1 MEKMNQVSVSEFF
14 AKSKEEMYDM
24 AVEMVEKYNRLVDIC
39 NDSAERMSELMAKD
53 DINEFKKELQ
63 SKAPGEFKIQKLADI
78 VVWADNWITEL
89 KDGLTE
95 EEFENDKEVKEF
107 ETVKK
112 VVLESMER
120 RTVYS
125 NALNND
131 IAEKAAKIELLE
143 KEIEGRKEGYYALKK
158 RMDTDY
164 ITIEEHNN
172 ICEDFK
178 KKIEKLKKESEKWQ
192 DLAKMN
198 RDTIC
203 DQYDVCEDFKK
214 KIAELEEENEKL
226 KVDLVHE
233 REKNE
238 KLAKD
243 YAVQENDIRKYTTE
257 IKTLEEKVKRQKEN
271 LDGINKTL
279 EIRTKENESLITV
292 RNNLNKEI
300 EAHESENARLTEK
313 IIELKKERDKHII
326 DRNATI
332 MQLEK
337 QVKNLEKEL
346 EKTCTTKEL
355 DLKGHNRREM
365 ALVNELADKN
375 DEIKSLK
382 EENSYLKSEIKQK
395 QNIIKKAYERY
406 SDDII
411 KTRKD
416 LMEVAY
422 RDIKK
427 DNGYVG
433 FKLYVKS
440 ALIEAKG
447 DKNEA
452 NEVITEAVRS
462 AYTEWDK
469 TQKENEKTIK
479 KAIKEVMN
487 KKYGYAGEIAFRIR
501 SEVDK
506 KRIVDIGEGAEK
518 ILGVSRELFDAAIKA
533 LVDDGYQEII
543 GRIPQATN
551 SYVYMDMH
559 VLATPDV
566 ETKETANAENIKS
579 LDFDIPCGE
588 DAIE

>member
-1 MEKMNQVSVSEFF
+1 MEKNLEF
-14 AKSKEEMYDM
+14 
-24 AVEMVEKYNRLVDIC
+24 N
-39 NDSAERMSELMAKD
+39 
-53 DINEFKKELQ
+53 
-63 SKAPGEFKIQKLADI
+63 KLADI
-78 VVWADNWITEL
+78 VTWADGIIRAGGYNEEKYKSDATTAYCHVKAHEL
-89 KDGLTE
+89 WRIRDVALK
-95 EEFENDKEVKEF
+95 
-107 ETVKK
+107 
-112 VVLESMER
+112 SIER
-120 RTVYS
+120 HTVYT
-125 NALNND
+125 NALNKD
-131 IAEKAAKIELLE
+131 ITDKAAKIDLLE
-143 KEIEGRKEGYYALKK
+143 KEIEGRKEGYYALKEL
-158 RMDTDY
+158 MDTKY
-164 ITIEEHNN
+164 ISIDEHNN
-172 ICEDFK
+172 ICEEFK
-178 KKIEKLKKESEKWQ
+178 NKIVKLKKESEKWQ

-203 DQYDVCEDFKK
+203 DQYDVCEDFKN
-214 KIAELEEENEKL
+214 KIAELEKE
-226 KVDLVHE
+226 
-233 REKNE
+233 
-238 KLAKD
+238 LADRNVK
-243 YAVQENDIRKYTTE
+243 IRH
-257 IKTLEEKVKRQKEN
+257 QKEN

-279 EIRTKENESLITV
+279 EIRTKENESLIKV

-300 EAHESENARLTEK
+300 EAHESENARLTERIIGLKEEVKKRDKCIMEKNESINTGNEAIVNLRKQIGEHEEENKRLSEK
-313 IIELKKERDKHII
+313 IIKLHDTITELSHDIDNYKSWNASLHKDIKELKKENSYLK
-326 DRNATI
+326 
-332 MQLEK
+332 
-337 QVKNLEKEL
+337 KEL
-346 EKTCTTKEL
+346 NETCTCKEL
-355 DLKGHNRREM
+355 VLKGHNRREM

-422 RDIKK
+422 RDIEK

-452 NEVITEAVRS
+452 NEIITEAVRS

-533 LVDDGYQEII
+533 LADDGYQEII

-566 ETKETANAENIKS
+566 ETKETVNAENIKS

>member
-14 AKSKEEMYDM
+14 AKSKEEMYDD
-24 AVEMVEKYNRLVDIC
+24 AVAMVDKYNRLVDIC
-39 NDSAERMSELMAKD
+39 NDSAERMAELMAKD

-78 VVWADNWITEL
+78 VVWADGIIRDAGYNEEKYKSDGATAYCHVKAHEL
-89 KDGLTE
+89 WKIRD
-95 EEFENDKEVKEF
+95 VA
-107 ETVKK
+107 
-112 VVLESMER
+112 LESMER
-120 RTVYS
+120 QTVYS
-125 NALNND
+125 NALNRD
-131 IAEKAAKIELLE
+131 IADKAAKIDLLE
-143 KEIEGRKEGYYALKK
+143 KEIEGRKEGYIALKVL
-158 RMDTDY
+158 MDTKY
-164 ITIEEHNN
+164 ISIDEHND
-172 ICEDFK
+172 ICKAYEK
-178 KKIEKLKKESEKWQ
+178 KVAELKKESEKWQ

-203 DQYDVCEDFKK
+203 NQYDVCEDFKK

-226 KVDLVHE
+226 KADLIHE

-243 YAVQENDIRKYTTE
+243 HAELENDIRKYTTE
-257 IKTLEEKVKRQKEN
+257 IKTLEEKVKHQKEN

-279 EIRTKENESLITV
+279 EIRTKENESLIKV

-300 EAHESENARLTEK
+300 EAHESENARLSEK
-313 IIELKKERDKHII
+313 IMELKKANGNCAVR
-326 DRNATI
+326 
-332 MQLEK
+332 
-337 QVKNLEKEL
+337 VGNLEREL
-346 EKTCTTKEL
+346 DKACTTKEL

-452 NEVITEAVRS
+452 NEIITEAVRS

-487 KKYGYAGEIAFRIR
+487 KKYGYAGEIAFCIR

-566 ETKETANAENIKS
+566 ETRETANAENIKS

>member
-39 NDSAERMSELMAKD
+39 NDSCERMAEL
-53 DINEFKKELQ
+53 
-63 SKAPGEFKIQKLADI
+63 
-78 VVWADNWITEL
+78 V
-89 KDGLTE
+89 
-95 EEFENDKEVKEF
+95 
-107 ETVKK
+107 
-112 VVLESMER
+112 ER
-120 RTVYS
+120 HTVYTD
-125 NALNND
+125 ALNKD
-131 IAEKAAKIELLE
+131 ISEKAAKIELME
-143 KEIEGRKEGYYALKK
+143 QEIEGRKAGYVALKT
-158 RMDTDY
+158 RMDNLKKECDRYANDVMEKCTY
-164 ITIEEHNN
+164 IDTLKQDIADMEE
-172 ICEDFK
+172 ET
-178 KKIEKLKKESEKWQ
+178 EKLKKTIE
-192 DLAKMN
+192 AKDEAITK
-198 RDTIC
+198 RCKDVISQSGTIC
-203 DQYDVCEDFKK
+203 NLKK
-214 KIAELEEENEKL
+214 ELDARGE
-226 KVDLVHE
+226 
-233 REKNE
+233 
-238 KLAKD
+238 
-243 YAVQENDIRKYTTE
+243 E
-257 IKTLEEKVKRQKEN
+257 IKKLEEKVKHQREN
-271 LDGINKTL
+271 LDGINRTL
-279 EIRTKENESLITV
+279 EIKIKENESLIAV
-292 RNNLNKEI
+292 RNNQDKEI
-300 EAHESENARLTEK
+300 EVHESENARLSEK
-313 IIELKKERDKHII
+313 IINLKATITELAHEIDNYQSWNASLHNDIKELKEENKDLKIRDEELTKQVANKLSDIDSLRSYITELKKKFEDSRKETI
-326 DRNATI
+326 DRNVTI
-332 MQLEK
+332 VRLEG
-337 QVKNLEKEL
+337 QIKNLEKEL
-346 EKTCTTKEL
+346 DKTCTTKEL

-382 EENSYLKSEIKQK
+382 EENSYIKSEIKQK

-416 LMEVAY
+416 VLEVAY
-422 RDIKK
+422 HDIEK

-452 NEVITEAVRS
+452 NEIITEAVRS

-566 ETKETANAENIKS
+566 EIKETANAENIKS

>member
-1 MEKMNQVSVSEFF
+1 MEKIEIMTREEFKHF
-14 AKSKEEMYDM
+14 ETIDAMYD
-24 AVEMVEKYNRLVDIC
+24 KYLLVAKGFNRLVDIC
-39 NDSAERMSELMAKD
+39 NDSSERIAELVIERDNL
-53 DINEFKKELQ
+53 
-63 SKAPGEFKIQKLADI
+63 SKGVQKLI
-78 VVWADNWITEL
+78 
-89 KDGLTE
+89 G
-95 EEFENDKEVKEF
+95 
-107 ETVKK
+107 
-112 VVLESMER
+112 ER
-120 RTVYS
+120 DDLIERHNVYTS
-125 NALNND
+125 ALNKD
-131 IAEKAAKIELLE
+131 LADKAAKIELME
-143 KEIEGRKEGYYALKK
+143 KEIEGRKAGYVSLKTQMDILKK
-158 RMDTDY
+158 ECDRYANDVMEKCTYIDTLKQD
-164 ITIEEHNN
+164 IEDME
-172 ICEDFK
+172 EET
-178 KKIEKLKKESEKWQ
+178 EKLKKTI
-192 DLAKMN
+192 DAKDEEISK
-198 RDTIC
+198 RCKDVISQSGTIC
-203 DQYDVCEDFKK
+203 NLKK
-214 KIAELEEENEKL
+214 ELDARGEE
-226 KVDLVHE
+226 
-233 REKNE
+233 
-238 KLAKD
+238 
-243 YAVQENDIRKYTTE
+243 IRK
-257 IKTLEEKVKRQKEN
+257 LEEKVKHQREN
-271 LDGINKTL
+271 LDGINRTL
-279 EIRTKENESLITV
+279 EIKIKENESLIAV
-292 RNNLNKEI
+292 RNNQDKEI

-313 IIELKKERDKHII
+313 IMELR
-326 DRNATI
+326 
-332 MQLEK
+332 
-337 QVKNLEKEL
+337 KEL
-346 EKTCTTKEL
+346 DKTCRTKEL

-416 LMEVAY
+416 VLEVAY
-422 RDIKK
+422 RDIEK

-452 NEVITEAVRS
+452 NEIITEAVRS

-566 ETKETANAENIKS
+566 ETKETANAENIKT

>member
-24 AVEMVEKYNRLVDIC
+24 AVEMVEKHNRLVDIC
-39 NDSAERMSELMAKD
+39 NDSAERM
-53 DINEFKKELQ
+53 
-63 SKAPGEFKIQKLADI
+63 ADLI
-78 VVWADNWITEL
+78 ERH
-89 KDGLTE
+89 
-95 EEFENDKEVKEF
+95 
-107 ETVKK
+107 K
-112 VVLESMER
+112 VY
-120 RTVYS
+120 T
-125 NALNND
+125 NALNKD
-131 IAEKAAKIELLE
+131 IASKDTKIEKLE
-143 KEIEGRKEGYYALKK
+143 KEIEGRKECYTALKEL
-158 RMDTDY
+158 MDTKY
-164 ITIEEHNN
+164 ISIDDHNN
-172 ICEDFK
+172 VCKAYEK
-178 KKIEKLKKESEKWQ
+178 KVDELEKEVNKWRG
-192 DLAKMN
+192 LAKMN

-203 DQYDVCEDFKK
+203 NQYDVCEDFKK
-214 KIAELEEENEKL
+214 KIAELEEEVEEL
-226 KVDLVHE
+226 KVDLIHE

-243 YAVQENDIRKYTTE
+243 HAELENDIRKYTTE
-257 IKTLEEKVKRQKEN
+257 IKK
-271 LDGINKTL
+271 
-279 EIRTKENESLITV
+279 
-292 RNNLNKEI
+292 
-300 EAHESENARLTEK
+300 
-313 IIELKKERDKHII
+313 
-326 DRNATI
+326 
-332 MQLEK
+332 LEK
-337 QVKNLEKEL
+337 QVKYLEKEL
-346 EKTCTTKEL
+346 NETCTCKEL

-395 QNIIKKAYERY
+395 QNIIKKAYDRY
-406 SDDII
+406 SDEVI

-422 RDIKK
+422 RDIEK

-462 AYTEWDK
+462 AYAEWDK

-579 LDFDIPCGE
+579 LDFDIPCGG

>member
-1 MEKMNQVSVSEFF
+1 MEIK
-14 AKSKEEMYDM
+14 
-24 AVEMVEKYNRLVDIC
+24 
-39 NDSAERMSELMAKD
+39 
-53 DINEFKKELQ
+53 
-63 SKAPGEFKIQKLADI
+63 KLADI
-78 VVWADNWITEL
+78 VEWADGIIRDCGYYEEKYNSDAATAYCHVKAHEL
-89 KDGLTE
+89 WRIRD
-95 EEFENDKEVKEF
+95 VA
-107 ETVKK
+107 
-112 VVLESMER
+112 LESMER
-120 RTVYS
+120 QTVYT
-125 NALNND
+125 NALNED
-131 IAEKAAKIELLE
+131 ISAKAAKIDLMQKEIDGRKEGYTALKELMDTKYISIEEHNDICKTFGDKIVELE
-143 KEIEGRKEGYYALKK
+143 KEIEGRKEGYYALKEK
-158 RMDTDY
+158 YDVALANKN
-164 ITIEEHNN
+164 EE
-172 ICEDFK
+172 
-178 KKIEKLKKESEKWQ
+178 IEKLKKESEKWQ

-203 DQYDVCEDFKK
+203 NQYDVCEDFKK
-214 KIAELEEENEKL
+214 KIAEIEEENEKL
-226 KVDLVHE
+226 KVDLIHE

-238 KLAKD
+238 KLAR
-243 YAVQENDIRKYTTE
+243 AHAELENDMRKYTTE
-257 IKTLEEKVKRQKEN
+257 IKKLEEKVKHQREN

-279 EIRTKENESLITV
+279 EIKIKENESLIKV

-300 EAHESENARLTEK
+300 EGHESENARLSEK
-313 IIELKKERDKHII
+313 IIELKKENSYLK
-326 DRNATI
+326 
-332 MQLEK
+332 
-337 QVKNLEKEL
+337 KEL
-346 EKTCTTKEL
+346 EETCTTKEL

-375 DEIKSLK
+375 DEIKKLK

-422 RDIKK
+422 RDIEK

-452 NEVITEAVRS
+452 NETITEAVRS